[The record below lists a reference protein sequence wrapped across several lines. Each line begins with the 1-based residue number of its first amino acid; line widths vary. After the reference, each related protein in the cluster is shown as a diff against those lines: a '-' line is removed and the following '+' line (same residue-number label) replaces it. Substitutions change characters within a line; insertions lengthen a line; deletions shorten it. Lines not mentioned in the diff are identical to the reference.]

1 MSTPLPSDSALLRQ
15 ALAQLYPRG
24 EVSLRVAAPVPAL
37 PRRAWTVIVQRKISG
52 TLLEHHF
59 LALLLSSSNSVDP
72 ASVYDRAAQCG
83 LPTPTILA
91 RADDAEHVLLL
102 CAPPPGATIEYI
114 LGHASAPWEVSA
126 AAVGVAR
133 FLAGLHRC
141 SPDAL
146 GLASSVPDAT
156 EHRLGQLRVDAAD
169 YPAPI
174 RTILDRMLDWID
186 RQLVRDAPL
195 VPTLN
200 PVRLAALFTTG
211 GDIDCVLG
219 WEQLALR
226 SPADDIADLVL
237 GTQHFDQA
245 VREQF
250 VSVVTAAYVQRSTAP
265 LQDAPARVLL
275 AHLERMMI
283 VTSARAS
290 RAVETTSMPNEGITV
305 TLQRAFRAAQNG
317 LTALAGHDFTP

>member
-1 MSTPLPSDSALLRQ
+1 MSTPIPSGSGLLRQ

-24 EVSLRVAAPVPAL
+24 EVSLSVATPVPAL
-37 PRRAWTVIVQRKISG
+37 QQRAWTITVQRKISG
-52 TLLEHHF
+52 TVREHHF
-59 LALLLSSSNSVDP
+59 LALLLSSSNGVDP
-72 ASVYDRAAQCG
+72 ASAYDRAAQCG

-102 CAPPPGATIEYI
+102 CAPPPGVTIEYI
-114 LGHASAPWEVSA
+114 LRHATAPWKVSA
-126 AAVGVAR
+126 AAVSVAR
-133 FLAGLHRC
+133 FLVELHQC

-146 GLASSVPDAT
+146 GLASSMPDAT

-174 RTILDRMLDWID
+174 RSILDRMLDWID

-195 VPTLN
+195 APTLN

-219 WEQLALR
+219 WEHLALR
-226 SPADDIADLVL
+226 SPADDIADLVS
-237 GTQHFDQA
+237 GMQHFDQA

-265 LQDAPARVLL
+265 LQDTPARVLL
-275 AHLERMMI
+275 AHLERMVI

-290 RAVETTSMPNEGITV
+290 RAAETTSMPNEGMTV
-305 TLQRAFRAAQNG
+305 ALQRAFRAAQNG
-317 LTALAGHDFTP
+317 LTALARHDFTP